1 MNVFKKVTALIV
13 SIVMGVILMAGFSG
27 CKKDE
32 TISYVPENESDPIVT
47 MVIKGYGTVIIELF
61 PDVAPITVSSFV
73 TLANSGYYDGLIF
86 HRVIKNFMI
95 QGGDKEGTGRGLAP
109 YNIKGEFSANGVKN
123 DLKHVPGVISMAR
136 GKSMD
141 SAGTQFFICV
151 ADCDWLDG
159 QYAAFGKVLAGMD
172 HVYAVSKVATDRY
185 DRPVEKVVI
194 DSVRVDTKGVDYS
207 NFEKIGG

>member
-95 QGGDKEGTGRGLAP
+95 QGGDKEGTGSGLAP
-109 YNIKGEFSANGVKN
+109 YNIKGEFGANGFKN

-159 QYAAFGKVLAGMD
+159 QYAAFGRVLAGMD